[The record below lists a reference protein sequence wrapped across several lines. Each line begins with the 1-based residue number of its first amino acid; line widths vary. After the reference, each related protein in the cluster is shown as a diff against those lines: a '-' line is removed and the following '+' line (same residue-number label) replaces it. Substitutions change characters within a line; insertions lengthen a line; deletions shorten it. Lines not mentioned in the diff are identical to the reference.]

1 MNTLKSLLKLL
12 LIFAGVLLFAT
23 FMVVVVIPNHD
34 GLASAKERLENISL
48 ILMIIRLV
56 VIGTLWYFW
65 DRLVDWYFKDG
76 SQVAAEHLKS
86 RRTTFTL
93 LFVVIELLLVQNVIG
108 GLWQLVS

>member
-23 FMVVVVIPNHD
+23 FMVVVILPNHD

-48 ILMIIRLV
+48 LLMIVRSIA
-56 VIGTLWYFW
+56 IGTLWYFW

-76 SQVAAEHLKS
+76 SQLAADHLKS
-86 RRTTFTL
+86 RRTTFIL
-93 LFVVIELLLVQNVIG
+93 LFVVIELLLVQNVLG
-108 GLWQLVS
+108 ELWQLVS